1 MPTAE
6 GVFPKVGG
14 DPGYYSEVNYLAR
27 GGGIGTMLWR
37 LSNSGTTWQD
47 AGSIIVNP
55 GSICRD
61 NSLIML
67 NYSTPLGNNTDANVS
82 NFRFLFSGANN
93 NFTITAGSQANPA
106 ASQRFRGR
114 IDVSLDSNSLT

>member
-6 GVFPKVGG
+6 GVFPKQGG

-27 GGGIGTMLWR
+27 GGGVGTFLWR
-37 LSNSGTTWQD
+37 LTNSGTAWTD
-47 AGSIIVNP
+47 AGSIIVNT

-61 NSLIML
+61 NALVML

-82 NFRFLFSGANN
+82 NFRFLFSGLGAD
-93 NFTITAGSQANPA
+93 FTIGAGSHANPA

-114 IDVSLDSNSLT
+114 IDLSLDSNSLT